1 MEPNDRRTI
10 KIFRN
15 YDDIKE
21 DFLEGLDDTHQDLG
35 MLEPRLVY
43 LRSFSDYFST
53 GLGPELDPK
62 IFWGLVGLILTAS
75 QFFLK
80 LSKPLSG

>member
-10 KIFRN
+10 KIFRT

-21 DFLEGLDDTHQDLG
+21 EFLEGMDETHQEIG

-43 LRSFSDYFST
+43 LRSFSDYFPQNSVQSLVQKSS
-53 GLGPELDPK
+53 GAYLG
-62 IFWGLVGLILTAS
+62 
-75 QFFLK
+75 
-80 LSKPLSG
+80 

>member
-10 KIFRN
+10 KIFRT

-21 DFLEGLDDTHQDLG
+21 EFLEGMDETHQEIG

-53 GLGPELDPK
+53 KLGPKLSPE
-62 IFWGLVGLILTAS
+62 IFWGLFGLIITAS
-75 QFFLK
+75 
-80 LSKPLSG
+80 